1 MAITSYAFQPRRWNN
16 RFDDLQTITGL
27 YGSWSGSTFVSASCD
42 AGFLC
47 NKDAGIPA
55 GGAYMLAAS
64 DGSAKLYACNPTDVE
79 RLSDATNT
87 WAVGCET
94 LGLGLPLG
102 KKGPFTEIKDG
113 ETYAFGPSNFATLVD
128 ASNPFATVSDG
139 LLVGASELDSS
150 FAGWYFELD
159 AECGIDFFVE
169 GNYNAFSRYN
179 LVAHKI

>member
-1 MAITSYAFQPRRWNN
+1 MAISNYAFQPRRWNN
-16 RFDDLQTITGL
+16 RNDDLQTITGL
-27 YGSWSGSTFVSASCD
+27 YGSWSGSTFTGASCE

-55 GGAYMLAAS
+55 GGAYMLVAS
-64 DGSAKLYACNPTDVE
+64 DGTKDLYACNPCDVE
-79 RLSDATNT
+79 RLSDAKNT
-87 WAVGCET
+87 WAVGVET
-94 LGLGLPLG
+94 LGLGLPAN
-102 KKGPFTEIKDG
+102 KKGPFTKVKEG
-113 ETYAFGPSNFATLVD
+113 ETYAFAPSNFATIVT
-128 ASNPFATVSDG
+128 ASNKFATVSDG

-159 AECGIDFFVE
+159 EEMGIDAFVE

>member
-1 MAITSYAFQPRRWNN
+1 MAISTYAFQPRRWNA
-16 RFDDLQTITGL
+16 RYDDLQTITGL
-27 YGSWSGSTFVSASCD
+27 FGSWSGSSFITASCE

-64 DGSAKLYACNPTDVE
+64 DGSKKLYACNPTDVE
-79 RLSDATNT
+79 RLSDAENT
-87 WAVGCET
+87 WAVGAET

-102 KKGPFTEIKDG
+102 KKGPFTEIKEG
-113 ETYAFGPSNFATLVD
+113 ETYAFAPSNFSTLVT
-128 ASNPFATVSDG
+128 ATNKYATVSDG

-159 AECGIDFFVE
+159 AELGIDAFIE

-179 LVAHKI
+179 LVAHKV

>member
-1 MAITSYAFQPRRWNN
+1 MAITNYAFQPRRWNA
-16 RFDDLQTITGL
+16 RYDDLQTITGL
-27 YGSWSGSTFVSASCD
+27 YGSWSGTTFVSASCE

-64 DGSAKLYACNPTDVE
+64 DGSNKLYACNPCDVE
-79 RLSDATNT
+79 RLSDANNT
-87 WAVGCET
+87 WAVGAET

-102 KKGPFTEIKDG
+102 KKGPFTEVKEG
-113 ETYAFGPSNFATLVD
+113 ETYAFGPSNFATVVT
-128 ASNPFATVSDG
+128 ASNKYATVSDG

-159 AECGIDFFVE
+159 EELGIDAFVE
-169 GNYNAFSRYN
+169 GAWNAFSRYN
-179 LVAHKI
+179 LVAHHV